1 MNTNTKC
8 YCILSGA
15 LIMGPQVELAT
26 GVKIIVGPEAGK
38 YNRACS
44 VHNQIM
50 VKSDTT
56 YAYVKNS

>member
-1 MNTNTKC
+1 
-8 YCILSGA
+8 
-15 LIMGPQVELAT
+15 MGPQVELAT

-38 YNRACS
+38 YNRACW